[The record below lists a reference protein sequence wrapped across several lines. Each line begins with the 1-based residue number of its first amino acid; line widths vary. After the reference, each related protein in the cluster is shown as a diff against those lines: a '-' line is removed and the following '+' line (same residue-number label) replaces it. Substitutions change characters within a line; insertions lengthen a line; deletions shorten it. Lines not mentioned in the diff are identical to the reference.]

1 MNTLTLGLN
10 DNELSVIIV
19 GMSILGAIV
28 MFGIVFGTL
37 RRVLVKR
44 QSEMTRRELA
54 AYVAEGSITPDDAER
69 LLKADIRGGCPAA
82 LAERLTDLRAASNH

>member
-19 GMSILGAIV
+19 GMSIFGAIV
-28 MFGIVFGTL
+28 IFGIVFGTL
-37 RRVLVKR
+37 RRVLVTR

-69 LLKADIRGGCPAA
+69 LLKADIRGGAPAA
-82 LAERLTDLRAASNH
+82 LAERLTDLRTASNH